1 MATVAEGLFGITPE
15 SLMAE
20 RDRQTQA
27 QALRVAQLDPLQQ
40 ARFSGFMATNQLG
53 NAVGGLLGAQ
63 DPELMRVRQRQELL
77 QGLDIADPMA
87 LRQAAQRAMEAND
100 FQAATSLAQRAM
112 SVEESAAL
120 TAQRRAAAGRERQQ
134 AIPADIQTAQRIAA
148 LEAAIPELEASG
160 DTASLARVK
169 AERDQLVR
177 LTTKETARGASELG
191 KLIAE
196 RDALDPVKNAS
207 EIKAYNDKI
216 KKLTTGK
223 SLGEEIAAG
232 LTPTL
237 SAISKQQSEKAG
249 AAGGTAVGKQSAE
262 VQGKYDALTSLKEAL
277 DVVDRGIYAGGYGP
291 MQEAMAKYSGG
302 VIGNKNRLVNTEEFR
317 SLIGNVVIPRLQDFG
332 GNDSVEELKYLRSVL
347 AGETTLEPAAIKRIL
362 TAAERKIQA
371 GVKRLETQQQAIV
384 EGKPLPVGALPQ
396 QGATPRATRR
406 FNLSTGQFEVIGGQ

>member
-1 MATVAEGLFGITPE
+1 MATVAESLFGVTPE
-15 SLMAE
+15 SLQ
-20 RDRQTQA
+20 RQRQ
-27 QALRVAQLDPLQQ
+27 QQLRQEAMDFASISDPFQQ
-40 ARFSGFMATNQLG
+40 ANFAIYQGAG
-53 NAVGGLLGAQ
+53 NLARGVGGMLGAQ

-77 QGLDIADPMA
+77 QGVNPADPA
-87 LRQAAQRAMEAND
+87 SLREAAQRAMEAND
-100 FQAATSLAQRAM
+100 FQAAQLFSDRALSAETSQAKLASEQ
-112 SVEESAAL
+112 AL
-120 TAQRRAAAGRERQQ
+120 TNQRNRERAAADPLQQ
-134 AIPADIQTAQRIAA
+134 LIRT
-148 LEAAIPELEASG
+148 G
-160 DTASLARVK
+160 KYTTASVAKYQTTGNVADLELNK
-169 AERDQLVR
+169 E
-177 LTTKETARGASELG
+177 TTKSASELG

-232 LTPTL
+232 LSPTL

-347 AGETTLEPAAIKRIL
+347 AGETTLEPTAIKRIL

-384 EGKPLPVGALPQ
+384 EGRPLPVGALPQ

>member
-20 RDRQTQA
+20 RDRQAQA

-63 DPELMRVRQRQELL
+63 DPELMRVRQRQEML
-77 QGLDIADPMA
+77 QGVDIADPAA
-87 LRQAAQRAMEAND
+87 LRQAAQRAMAAND
-100 FQAATSLAQRAM
+100 FQAAQMLNDRAISTETAQAKLV
-112 SVEESAAL
+112 SEQAL
-120 TAQRRAAAGRERQQ
+120 TNQRNRERAAADPLQQ
-134 AIPADIQTAQRIAA
+134 LIRT
-148 LEAAIPELEASG
+148 G
-160 DTASLARVK
+160 KYTTASVAKYQTTGNVADLELNK
-169 AERDQLVR
+169 E
-177 LTTKETARGASELG
+177 TTKSASELG

-232 LTPTL
+232 LSPTL
-237 SAISKQQSEKAG
+237 SAISQQQSQKAG

-362 TAAERKIQA
+362 TKAEEKIRA

-384 EGKPLPVGALPQ
+384 EGRPLPVGALPQ